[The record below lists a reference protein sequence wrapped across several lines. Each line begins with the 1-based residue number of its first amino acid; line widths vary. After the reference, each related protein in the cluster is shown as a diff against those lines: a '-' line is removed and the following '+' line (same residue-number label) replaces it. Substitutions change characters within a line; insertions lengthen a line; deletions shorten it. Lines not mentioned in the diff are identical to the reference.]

1 MNMIGGSATGER
13 DWIGDYCS
21 KFHMYIFQIIMSD
34 VNIDSEDFY
43 DFVSDTESN
52 VIDDGVVI
60 VAQDKN
66 EHWGGTDISIQI
78 HYNLSKDY
86 SDT

>member
-1 MNMIGGSATGER
+1 
-13 DWIGDYCS
+13 
-21 KFHMYIFQIIMSD
+21 MSD

-43 DFVSDTESN
+43 DFISDTESLN
-52 VIDDGVVI
+52 DDGVDL

-78 HYNLSKDY
+78 HYNLSIDY
-86 SDT
+86 SDRYLVNFSYT